1 MRLNM
6 SFSLMAA
13 GCMAPPHAKFSGRM
27 LNDSIPVARAVHGM
41 AAQRAFAGDGIA
53 YTVAL
58 APRAL

>member
-13 GCMAPPHAKFSGRM
+13 DCMAPPHAKFSGRM